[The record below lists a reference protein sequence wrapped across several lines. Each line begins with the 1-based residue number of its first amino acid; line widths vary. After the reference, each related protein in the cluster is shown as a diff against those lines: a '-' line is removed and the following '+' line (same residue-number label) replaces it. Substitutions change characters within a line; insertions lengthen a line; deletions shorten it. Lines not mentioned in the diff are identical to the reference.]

1 MQYAV
6 IKSGGK
12 QYKVSAGD
20 TLTVD
25 KIDLG
30 DKKNFTFE
38 EVLLFVNDGK
48 VTLGKPSIK
57 DAVVTA
63 ALVDQVKGDK
73 IRVAKFKAK
82 SRYRKVMGFRP
93 QLTILKIEKI
103 EVGGTKV
110 TEKVDKTT
118 KTAPTESKK

>member
-1 MQYAV
+1 MQYAI

-25 KIDLG
+25 KIDLEG
-30 DKKNFTFE
+30 KKNFTFE

-48 VTLGKPSIK
+48 VTIGKPSIK

-93 QLTILKIEKI
+93 LHTILKIEKI
-103 EVGGTKV
+103 EVGSVKV
-110 TEKVDKTT
+110 TEKVEKAT
-118 KTAPTESKK
+118 KTAPTEPKK

>member
-25 KIDLG
+25 KIDLAG
-30 DKKNFTFE
+30 KRNFTFE
-38 EVLLFVNDGK
+38 DVLLFVNDGK
-48 VTLGKPSIK
+48 VTIGKPSIK
-57 DAVVTA
+57 GAVVTA

-93 QLTILKIEKI
+93 QHTILKIEKI
-103 EVGGTKV
+103 EVGSTKI
-110 TEKVDKTT
+110 TEKAERTT
-118 KTAPTESKK
+118 KTATTEPKK

>member
-1 MQYAV
+1 MQYAI

-25 KIDLG
+25 KIDLDG
-30 DKKNFTFE
+30 KKNISFE

-48 VTLGKPSIK
+48 VTIGKPSIK

-93 QLTILKIEKI
+93 LHTILKIEKI
-103 EVGGTKV
+103 EVGSVKV
-110 TEKVDKTT
+110 TEKVEKAT

>member
-25 KIDLG
+25 KIDLAG
-30 DKKNFTFE
+30 KKNFAFE

-57 DAVVTA
+57 GAVVTA

-73 IRVAKFKAK
+73 VRVAKFKAK

-93 QLTILKIEKI
+93 QHTVLKIEKI

-110 TEKVDKTT
+110 TEKAEKTS
-118 KTAPTESKK
+118 KTAPTEPKK

>member
-25 KIDLG
+25 KIDLDG
-30 DKKNFTFE
+30 KKNFTFE
-38 EVLLFVNDGK
+38 EVLLFVNEGK

-57 DAVVTA
+57 GAVVTA

-93 QLTILKIEKI
+93 QHTILKIEKI

-118 KTAPTESKK
+118 KTAPTEPKK

>member
-12 QYKVSAGD
+12 QYKVSAGE
-20 TLTVD
+20 TITVD
-25 KIDLG
+25 KIDLDG
-30 DKKNFTFE
+30 KKSFTFE
-38 EVLLFVNDGK
+38 EVLLFVNEGK

-57 DAVVTA
+57 GAVVTA
-63 ALVDQVKGDK
+63 ALIDQVKGDK

-93 QLTILKIEKI
+93 QHTILKIEKI